1 MDKYATDPAV
11 IRVDSVWHH
20 YGVRPVLRGVDLVV
34 QRGELLCV
42 MGPNGS
48 GKSTLLSI
56 IGGLIPPFAGR
67 VLIDGTARRSSVDA
81 ERAIRQRMAYLPAE
95 AWLPLNETCRA
106 YLFAV
111 GRLYRIAEARLFEH
125 VDRLLELF
133 DLERQAEQAMKTLS
147 TGQKKKMALAGA
159 LVTEAE
165 LLVLDEPFSG
175 GLDPPALHALQGLF
189 ERLAA
194 DRSVTLIVAVPVPEL
209 IEAIA
214 DRVALIKE
222 GVVSH
227 CGSVAEL
234 KQQAGLTPDVS
245 FATAADKLLG
255 SDIDGKLERYFDTND
270 PDGALR

>member
-1 MDKYATDPAV
+1 MDTHTTEPAV
-11 IRVDSVWHH
+11 IRVDGVWHH
-20 YGVRPVLRGVDLVV
+20 YGVRPVLRGVDLAVL
-34 QRGELLCV
+34 RGELLCV

-56 IGGLIPPFAGR
+56 IGGLLPPFTGR
-67 VLIDGTARRSSVDA
+67 VLIEGIARRSSVEA

-106 YLFAV
+106 YLFAI
-111 GRLYRIAEARLFEH
+111 GRLYGIAEARLFEH

-133 DLERQAEQAMKTLS
+133 DLDRQAEQAMKTLS
-147 TGQKKKMALAGA
+147 TGQQKKMALAGA

-227 CGSVAEL
+227 CGTVTEL
-234 KQQAGLTPDVS
+234 KQQAGLSPDAS

-255 SDIDGKLERYFDTND
+255 SDIDGKLERYFDASD